1 MSRRRFSELDVLET
15 LVRQG
20 VEIRCY
26 RTKDLITLDTVRQ
39 LEREH
44 VTELGLG
51 GADDPTNCAYSLSA
65 AHYIVTNGTPA
76 TTAGSSKNKIAKAKR
91 IPGKMLVNKPPPSDA
106 RSRAGFARAFVLTPE
121 RRTEIASKAAK
132 TRWAKRKFESRPFQR
147 KAG

>member
-1 MSRRRFSELDVLET
+1 MKRRRFSELDVLET

-26 RTKDLITLDTVRQ
+26 RTKELITLDTVRQ

-51 GADDPTNCAYSLSA
+51 GDDDPTNCVYSLSA

-76 TTAGSSKNKIAKAKR
+76 TTAGSSKNKIAKTKR
-91 IPGKMLVNKPPPSDA
+91 IPQKMTVQKPDLGQPKLL
-106 RSRAGFARAFVLTPE
+106 RSKRGRKIQSRDFPE
-121 RRTEIASKAAK
+121 GQ
-132 TRWAKRKFESRPFQR
+132 RPFQR
-147 KAG
+147 KAGR